1 MVPVVSPIFWI
12 RINGTEPI
20 TAVLEA
26 RKPSDLNERKA
37 VDAEPVI
44 PTIVTAIIVIRNAIA
59 AVPATLLPRAVLR
72 FPTVGAALVPGSP
85 LLVFLR
91 TLLFVRAL

>member
-1 MVPVVSPIFWI
+1 MVPVVSLIFWI

-26 RKPSDLNERKA
+26 RKPSDPDERKA